1 MQTSI
6 DKLANTKHQK
16 DSSLTKRYNIL
27 YFLGNRD
34 HGIPGYNKVREKC
47 GLSSIVSLDQRAPE
61 INEVNH
67 KSKLYPL
74 DIV

>member
-1 MQTSI
+1 MQHLI
-6 DKLANTKHQK
+6 
-16 DSSLTKRYNIL
+16 
-27 YFLGNRD
+27 FFMGNRD

-67 KSKLYPL
+67 NSKLYPL
-74 DIV
+74 DFV